1 MPKQPTTTATR
12 PQSREGKEGIPEGPA
27 GFRISSAES
36 LGTPT
41 TASRQLAGLYF
52 YFVLDCLIELAHEI
66 SKDFFARPQLYN
78 RLGEPAISATLA
90 RLNSQYGNDEHVPSR
105 EQRAAIFRPLFGQDR
120 ITSSDGSS
128 DFTCARD
135 PLIAACVAFAE
146 RVYDTGVVMLEDSVR
161 SAHRPFRDLLL
172 GSLGDSVQWSRE
184 QSFGEIAD
192 GLAYPILRHPGI
204 SRVFGIGAPGPAWPY
219 TEDPNGAVM
228 VEQASRQ
235 LPFAAEYD
243 GPLSRAR
250 FNELQRLALRGAEA
264 VASVLETPNDAR
276 ETELLQLITAVYTWG
291 SALTTIRRN

>member
-1 MPKQPTTTATR
+1 VPKQSTTTTTR
-12 PQSREGKEGIPEGPA
+12 ESREGTEDVPA
-27 GFRISSAES
+27 PVDGFRVSSAQS
-36 LGTPT
+36 LATPT
-41 TASRQLAGLYF
+41 TAPRQLAGLYF

-120 ITSSDGSS
+120 VTSPDQSS
-128 DFTCARD
+128 DFACGRD

-146 RVYDTGVVMLEDSVR
+146 RVYDTGVVMLEEGVR

-204 SRVFGIGAPGPAWPY
+204 SKVFGIGAPGSGWPY

-228 VEQASRQ
+228 VEEASRQ

-243 GPLSRAR
+243 GPLGRAR

-264 VASVLETPNDAR
+264 VASVLETPDDAR
-276 ETELLQLITAVYTWG
+276 ETELRQLITAVYTWG
-291 SALTTIRRN
+291 SALTTVRRN